1 MTKVA
6 KVLVVF
12 TTVMS
17 LAFLAFIGVTAV
29 AGPNWQGTA
38 AELDGYTIERVPGD
52 VVSYKVTERVA
63 GKDLG
68 AKPNLPAAIV
78 AAQTDRIQA
87 QTARKTDLD
96 AQIAAVRQAR
106 DEEKPASEQDAAGV
120 QLRLGQLAEALDQL
134 DQQVLALTQEG
145 TKQAQE
151 AEKVRSEA
159 AARRADVARLQNEL
173 AAVRA
178 DRYRVEE
185 QIAQLKQR
193 LIRIGGQIDR
203 AERRREQLQDAP
215 AYSGS

>member
-17 LAFLAFIGVTAV
+17 LAFLAFVGVTAV

-38 AELDGYTIERVPGD
+38 AALDGYTFERTGGD
-52 VVSYKVTERVA
+52 NPQWKVTERVT

-68 AKPNLPAAIV
+68 SKANLPEAIV
-78 AAQTDRIQA
+78 AAQNDRTQA
-87 QTARKTDLD
+87 QAARVATLD
-96 AQIAAVRQAR
+96 QEISNVRQTL
-106 DEEKPASEQDAAGV
+106 DMEKPAADQDKTGV
-120 QLRLGQLAEALDQL
+120 QVRLQRLRETLDRLDSEVLQLTQQGTQTAQQAEA
-134 DQQVLALTQEG
+134 
-145 TKQAQE
+145 
-151 AEKVRSEA
+151 VRAEA

-178 DRYRVEE
+178 DHYRVEE
-185 QIAQLKQR
+185 QINRLRQR

-203 AERRREQLQDAP
+203 AERRQEQLQSAAA
-215 AYSGS
+215 AY